1 MPSATTSLSRESP
14 RELSEASISLKPVND
29 LLTERFF
36 VPSYQRG
43 FRWTKQQ
50 VEDLLNDIW
59 EFQSKCEKRDHFYCL
74 QPVVVKRRT
83 DGAWELVDG
92 QQRLT
97 TILLILACR
106 ADLVKALR
114 KPTFTL
120 QFETRPQ
127 SGEFLK
133 NIDLEQR
140 GANIDYFHIC
150 QAHRT
155 IEAWFSQRSGSHD
168 LQLLQCLTNDDESG
182 KNVKVISYELP
193 ESGRSETARG
203 KLKNGHESSC
213 KRCSPLLEAARR
225 PPTWSASTA

>member
-1 MPSATTSLSRESP
+1 MPSATTSMSRQIKSDT
-14 RELSEASISLKPVND
+14 SDASISLRPIND

-50 VEDLLNDIW
+50 VVDLLNDIW
-59 EFQSKCEKRDHFYCL
+59 EFQVKTEGRNNFYCL

-106 ADLVKALR
+106 MELVKALR

-120 QFETRPQ
+120 QFETRPK
-127 SGEFLK
+127 S
-133 NIDLEQR
+133 
-140 GANIDYFHIC
+140 
-150 QAHRT
+150 
-155 IEAWFSQRSGSHD
+155 
-168 LQLLQCLTNDDESG
+168 
-182 KNVKVISYELP
+182 
-193 ESGRSETARG
+193 
-203 KLKNGHESSC
+203 
-213 KRCSPLLEAARR
+213 
-225 PPTWSASTA
+225 